1 MKVRIQR
8 IDKNI
13 EMVKYAHDGDA
24 AFDLRSSGDM
34 NLSAGGKILVPTG
47 IKMAISEGF
56 AGFIWDRS
64 GLAANSSLHCLAGV
78 VDSGYRGEVKV
89 VLVNLSKHDMYIKK
103 GMRIAQM
110 VIQKIE
116 TPILEE
122 VESLDGT
129 KRNDGGFG
137 STGLH

>member
-8 IDKNI
+8 IDKEN

-24 AFDLRSSGDM
+24 AFDLRSSGNI
-34 NLSAGGKILVPTG
+34 NLSAKGKVIVPTG
-47 IKMAISEGF
+47 VKMAIPEGF

-89 VLVNLSKHDMYIKK
+89 VLVNLSKHDMYIMK

-116 TPILEE
+116 HPILEE
-122 VESLDGT
+122 VESLDET

-137 STGLH
+137 STGLD

>member
-8 IDKNI
+8 IDKEN

-24 AFDLRSSGDM
+24 AFDLRSSGNI
-34 NLSAGGKILVPTG
+34 NLSAKGKVIVPTG
-47 IKMAISEGF
+47 IKMAIPEGF

-78 VDSGYRGEVKV
+78 VDSEYRGEVKV

-116 TPILEE
+116 HPVLEE
-122 VESLDGT
+122 VGSLDET
-129 KRNDGGFG
+129 KRNEGGFG

>member
-8 IDKNI
+8 IKKEI
-13 EMVKYAHDGDA
+13 EMVNYAHEGDA
-24 AFDLRSSGDM
+24 AFDLRSSEDM
-34 NLSAGGKILVPTG
+34 KLSAGGKIIVPTA
-47 IKMAISEGF
+47 IKMAIPEGF

-64 GLAANSSLHCLAGV
+64 GLAVNSSLHCLAGV

-89 VLVNLSKHDMYIKK
+89 VLANLGKHDMYIKK

-110 VIQKIE
+110 IIQKIE
-116 TPILEE
+116 CPSLKE
-122 VESLDGT
+122 VESLDET
-129 KRNDGGFG
+129 KRNEDGFG

>member
-8 IDKNI
+8 IDKEN

-24 AFDLRSSGDM
+24 AFDLRSSGNI
-34 NLSAGGKILVPTG
+34 NLSAKGKVIVPTG
-47 IKMAISEGF
+47 VKMAIPEGF

-89 VLVNLSKHDMYIKK
+89 VLVNLSKHDMYIMK

-116 TPILEE
+116 HPILEE
-122 VESLDGT
+122 VESLDET